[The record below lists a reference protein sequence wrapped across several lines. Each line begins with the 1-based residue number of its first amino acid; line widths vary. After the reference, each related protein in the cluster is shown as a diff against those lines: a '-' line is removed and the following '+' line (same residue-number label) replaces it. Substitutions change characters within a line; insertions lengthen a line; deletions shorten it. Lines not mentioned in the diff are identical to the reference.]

1 MIPHS
6 SEIKNP
12 DRTPKAAAAIN
23 SKIGSLTLQR
33 HQEHNNQNPKTYTYS
48 DSSGLENNPR
58 RSSWNQLQDTTFNPS
73 LPPKQINK
81 TQKYRLVQI
90 QVASIKHGEEEEEE
104 EEPTKHAY

>member
-104 EEPTKHAY
+104 PTKHAY